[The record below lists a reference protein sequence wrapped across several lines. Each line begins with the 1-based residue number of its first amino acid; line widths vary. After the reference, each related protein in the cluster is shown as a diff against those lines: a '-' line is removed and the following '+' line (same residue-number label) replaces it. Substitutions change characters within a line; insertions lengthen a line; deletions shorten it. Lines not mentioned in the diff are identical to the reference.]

1 VKLARPQS
9 LSAQFALG
17 LSCLAVLLALLGAT
31 TLYSLAAST
40 RAIRELA
47 EQRLARLQDA
57 QDLGQLTAAIERAA
71 LGLSHI
77 DRVDALREANAGLD
91 GQLQSFDG
99 LVDRLAAQAPSDD
112 VDVLALHRASQ
123 HFRNTV
129 NIAAQVRET
138 MLGAPGGEATP
149 AAAASLARLDED
161 VRQQAD
167 ALSAAAGRQSAY
179 FTRDYR
185 DAVQRLA
192 DATDRARGW
201 VMVELAVGVLLAWA
215 ILREFL
221 GRRIVTRLRLVSH
234 ALQHGDEEAAAAGV
248 PVGGGDEIAAMA
260 RAVERFLDDR
270 RRRRQAEDAL
280 QRLNTDLE
288 ARVAERTAEL
298 SAALAG
304 QTREIAERRRAEDAA
319 RASEHFLDGIIENIP
334 DMIFVKDAATLRF
347 MRVNKAGEE
356 LLGLRREE
364 LVGKTVHE
372 LFPAHEADFFTLKDR
387 AVLDDRRLVDIPEEW
402 VQTAAGPRLVHTKKI
417 PVLDAAGEPRFLL
430 GISHDITE
438 RKRAD
443 DELRRHREHLEDMI
457 RERTAALVVAKEQ
470 ADAANRAKSDF
481 LANMSHEIRTPMNA
495 IVGMSYLALQS
506 GLDARQTG
514 YVHKVHAAA
523 QSLLGII
530 NDILDFSKIEAGR
543 LDIENIAFDLGD
555 LTDNLATLI
564 GMSAED
570 KGLEL
575 LFALP
580 ADLPP
585 ALVGDPMR
593 LRQVLLNLGYNAIKF
608 TERGEVVVAVRV
620 LARDERCVRLEFEVR
635 DTGIGMTPEQCD
647 ALFQPFSQADAST
660 SRRYGGTGLGLAI
673 SRQLVRLMGGEIEV
687 DSAPGQG
694 SRFRFALPFELAA
707 DAPRA
712 AAPAQEGLRG
722 RRVLIVDDNASA
734 REVLGGMSAAMEM
747 RADAAS
753 GGEEALQRVDEA
765 LARGEPYE
773 LVLLDWKMPGI
784 DGIECAR
791 RLARRV
797 PPDGPAPTI
806 LMLTAFGREEVRRR
820 LADEGVSVDALLV
833 KPVTPSTL
841 LEACCAALRIVP
853 ARATRTAKR
862 SGALL
867 ADQARLQGARVLLV
881 EDNAINREIAL
892 TILDRAGIVVRVACD
907 GREALEMLEREPFD
921 GVLMDCQ
928 MPVMDGYEATRA
940 LRRQPRW
947 QSLPVIAMT
956 ANAMVGDREK
966 VLAAGMNDHVAKP
979 IDVEQLFAAMARW
992 IRPSA
997 PAAAPAAAAA
1007 ATDAAPAAAVDAAA
1021 AAVDVRA
1028 GVAAMMGDEALY
1040 RRLLRM
1046 FLDREADFVERFRR
1060 ARAEGQAAAAMR
1072 LAHDLKSVA
1081 GSLGAEPLR
1090 CAAAQLEQGC
1100 RDGDDAAV
1108 EAALRRLEG
1117 PLQAAMAQLRTLEAE
1132 SP

>member
-1 VKLARPQS
+1 MKLARPQS

-17 LSCLAVLLALLGAT
+17 LSCLGALLAVLGAT
-31 TLYSLAAST
+31 TLYALASST
-40 RAIRELA
+40 EAIRELA
-47 EQRLARLQDA
+47 ERRLARLQDA
-57 QDLGQLTAAIERAA
+57 QDLGQLTAGIERAA
-71 LGLSHI
+71 LGLARI
-77 DRVDALREANAGLD
+77 DRVDALRASSAALV
-91 GQLQSFDG
+91 GQLQAFDG
-99 LVDRLAAQAPSDD
+99 LVDRLAANAASDD

-129 NIAAQVRET
+129 NIETQVRET
-138 MLGAPGGEATP
+138 MLAEPAGA
-149 AAAASLARLDED
+149 AASASAASLARLDD
-161 VRQQAD
+161 DLRQQAD

-192 DATDRARGW
+192 ATTDRARGW
-201 VMVELAVGVLLAWA
+201 VLVELGLGVLLAWGVV
-215 ILREFL
+215 REFL
-221 GRRIVTRLRLVSH
+221 GRRIVTRLGLVSQ
-234 ALQHGDEEAAAAGV
+234 ALQRGDEDDAQAGV
-248 PVGGGDEIAAMA
+248 PVRGGDEIAGMA
-260 RAVERFLDDR
+260 RAVERFLEDR
-270 RRRRQAEDAL
+270 RRRRAAEDAL
-280 QRLNTDLE
+280 QRLNADLE
-288 ARVAERTAEL
+288 DRVAERTAEL
-298 SAALAG
+298 SAALDG
-304 QTREIAERRRAEDAA
+304 RTREIAERRRAEDAA
-319 RASEHFLDGIIENIP
+319 RASEHFLDGIVENIP

-347 MRVNKAGEE
+347 VRINRAGEE
-356 LLGLRREE
+356 LLGVPREQ

-372 LFPAHEADFFTLKDR
+372 LFPTHEADFFTLKDR
-387 AVLDDRRLVDIPEEW
+387 VVLEDRRLVDIPEEW
-402 VQTAAGPRLVHTKKI
+402 VQTGDGPRLVHTKKI
-417 PVLDAAGEPRFLL
+417 PVLDAAGTPRFLL

-506 GLDARQTG
+506 GLDARQSG

-523 QSLLGII
+523 RSLLGII
-530 NDILDFSKIEAGR
+530 NDILDFSKIEAGK
-543 LDIENIAFDLGD
+543 LDIEHVAFDLGD
-555 LTDNLATLI
+555 LVDDLASLV

-580 ADLPP
+580 PELP
-585 ALVGDPMR
+585 ARLVGDPTR

-608 TERGEVVVAVRV
+608 TERGEVVVSVSV
-620 LARDERCVRLEFEVR
+620 LGRDERSASLRFEVR
-635 DTGIGMTPEQCD
+635 DTGIGMTPEQVQ
-647 ALFQPFSQADAST
+647 ALFQPFAQADAST

-687 DSAPGQG
+687 DSAVGRG
-694 SRFRFALPFELAA
+694 STFRFTLRLGLGA
-707 DAPRA
+707 DAA
-712 AAPAQEGLRG
+712 ATAAPVRGAQEGLRG

-734 REVLGGMSAAMEM
+734 REVLGGMTAAMEM
-747 RADAAS
+747 RTDVAC
-753 GGEEALQRVDEA
+753 GGEEGLRRADEA

-791 RLARRV
+791 RLARRA
-797 PPDGPAPTI
+797 PPDGPPPTI
-806 LMLTAFGREEVRRR
+806 LMLTAFGREEARRR
-820 LADEGVSVDALLV
+820 LADEGVDVHALLV

-841 LEACCAALRIVP
+841 LEACCAALGVAP
-853 ARATRTAKR
+853 ARTTRTAKR
-862 SGALL
+862 SEALL

-892 TILDRAGIVVRVACD
+892 TILDRAGIVVSVACD
-907 GREALEMLEREPFD
+907 GREALELLERERFD

-947 QSLPVIAMT
+947 RTLPVIAMT
-956 ANAMVGDREK
+956 ANAMVGDRDK
-966 VLAAGMNDHVAKP
+966 VLAAGMDDHVAKP
-979 IDVEQLFAAMARW
+979 IDVEELFAAMARW
-992 IRPSA
+992 IRP
-997 PAAAPAAAAA
+997 AAPAGQ
-1007 ATDAAPAAAVDAAA
+1007 APADERPIPPPVPSQDG

-1028 GVAAMMGDEALY
+1028 GIAAMMGDEALY

-1046 FLDREADFVERFRR
+1046 FLDRETDFPERFRR
-1060 ARAEGQAAAAMR
+1060 ARAESQAKAAMR

-1090 CAAAQLEQGC
+1090 RAATRLEQAC
-1100 RDGDDAAV
+1100 VDAD
-1108 EAALRRLEG
+1108 
-1117 PLQAAMAQLRTLEAE
+1117 
-1132 SP
+1132 